1 MSNFFAEGNI
11 SDSDSNA
18 GSEDKENANRHG
30 PSYQYVLSVLSRTS
44 WMKIEVTMRNEL
56 CALKKIKSGV

>member
-30 PSYQYVLSVLSRTS
+30 PSYQYVLSIPSRTS
-44 WMKIEVTMRNEL
+44 WIKIEETMRNEL
-56 CALKKIKSGV
+56 YALKKIKSGA